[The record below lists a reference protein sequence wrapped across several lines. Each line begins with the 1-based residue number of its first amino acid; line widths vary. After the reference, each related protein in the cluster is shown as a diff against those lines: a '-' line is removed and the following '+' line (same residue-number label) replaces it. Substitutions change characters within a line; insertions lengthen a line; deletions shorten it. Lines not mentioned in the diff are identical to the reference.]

1 MTVRRLRNRKAQLA
15 DAAAE
20 LFRKHGY
27 HQVSVHDIA
36 AAAGVTGP
44 AVYRHF
50 RGKQDILA
58 HVLLSGMDV
67 FGLVTEEAL
76 AEPGSPAEQLD
87 GLLRAV
93 AALAVDRR
101 EVTALW
107 RWEGR
112 HLDRADQAKIRHR
125 GGELMAQWGIAL
137 RDARPELST
146 ADAELLCWAALSVFG
161 SVSVHHVS
169 LPRRR
174 FEACLSELAAAV
186 LAWGPPT
193 GGPAEPAPPRPAA
206 TTSVSGSEGAFAGW
220 TDEQRSREE
229 RTTSS
234 AGGTPAS
241 QRPSAANRLAPSRRE
256 ELLSAATRLFGDRG
270 FHAVSMED
278 IGAAAGIAGPSIY
291 RYFPGKSAILVAA
304 GYRMADRLAR
314 SADTAIGEGG
324 DPRDRLTRLVSS
336 YVDILLASESL
347 MATFVS
353 ELDNLPDPD
362 RKELVR
368 VQRSYVAQWT
378 GQLRTLAPELS
389 EPEARITVHAAL
401 TIVND
406 LARTPRIAARP
417 GIAAELAELAVTV
430 LEARK

>member
-1 MTVRRLRNRKAQLA
+1 MTVRRPRNRKAQLA
-15 DAAAE
+15 DAAAG
-20 LFRKHGY
+20 LFGKHGY
-27 HQVSVHDIA
+27 HQVGVNDIA

-76 AEPGSPAEQLD
+76 AAAGTPDEQLD

-112 HLDRADQAKIRHR
+112 HLDRADQAKIRRR
-125 GGELMAQWGIAL
+125 GGDLMAQWGLAL
-137 RDARPELST
+137 RDVRPDLSPG
-146 ADAELLCWAALSVFG
+146 DGELLCWAALSVFG

-169 LPRRR
+169 APRRR
-174 FEACLSELAAAV
+174 FEALLATLARAVLDWPVPAAGPARPTARPASWQRAAA
-186 LAWGPPT
+186 P
-193 GGPAEPAPPRPAA
+193 
-206 TTSVSGSEGAFAGW
+206 
-220 TDEQRSREE
+220 
-229 RTTSS
+229 
-234 AGGTPAS
+234 
-241 QRPSAANRLAPSRRE
+241 PSRRE
-256 ELLSAATRLFGDRG
+256 ELLAAATRLFRDRG
-270 FHAVSMED
+270 YHAVSMED

-314 SADTAIGEGG
+314 AAEPAIAEATDPADAL
-324 DPRDRLTRLVSS
+324 DRLAAS
-336 YVDILLASESL
+336 YVDTVLRSDNL
-347 MATFVS
+347 MATFAT
-353 ELDNLPDPD
+353 ELGNLPDRD

-368 VQRSYVAQWT
+368 VQRDYVAQWIR
-378 GQLRTLAPELS
+378 LVRTVSPEL
-389 EPEARITVHAAL
+389 PEADARITVHAAL
-401 TIVND
+401 TVVND
-406 LARTPRIAARP
+406 LARTPRILARP
-417 GIAAELAELAVTV
+417 RIAAELTALAATV
-430 LEARK
+430 LSAARK

>member
-1 MTVRRLRNRKAQLA
+1 MSTPGARNGGEAHVTVQGPARRPRNRKALLA
-15 DAAAE
+15 DSAAE
-20 LFRKHGY
+20 LFRRHGY
-27 HQVSVHDIA
+27 HSVSVNDIA

-76 AEPGSPAEQLD
+76 AQPGTPAEQLD
-87 GLLRAV
+87 RLVHAV
-93 AALAVDRR
+93 AALTIDRR

-112 HLDRADQAKIRHR
+112 HLDRADQTKIRR
-125 GGELMAQWGIAL
+125 QGGEIMAHWGIAL
-137 RDARPELST
+137 RDARPELSK

-174 FEACLSELAAAV
+174 FETCLAELAAAV
-186 LAWGPPT
+186 LAWAPPA
-193 GGPAEPAPPRPAA
+193 GEPAPVPRLDDPA
-206 TTSVSGSEGAFAGW
+206 
-220 TDEQRSREE
+220 DRS
-229 RTTSS
+229 S
-234 AGGTPAS
+234 
-241 QRPSAANRLAPSRRE
+241 SRRE
-256 ELLSAATRLFGDRG
+256 ELLTAATRLFRDRG
-270 FHAVSMED
+270 YRAVSMED

-291 RYFPGKSAILVAA
+291 RYFSGKSAILVAA
-304 GYRMADRLAR
+304 GYRMAERLDRTADAAIREAADPHDALARLA
-314 SADTAIGEGG
+314 
-324 DPRDRLTRLVSS
+324 SS
-336 YVDILLASESL
+336 YVDTVLRSDNL
-347 MATFVS
+347 MATFAT
-353 ELDNLPDPD
+353 EHANLPEPD

-368 VQRSYVAQWT
+368 VQRVYVAQWIR
-378 GQLRTLAPELS
+378 QLRTVAPGLS
-389 EPEARITVHAAL
+389 ESEARITVHAAL

-406 LARTPRIAARP
+406 LARTPRVAAARRW
-417 GIAAELAELAVTV
+417 IAAELAALAVTV

>member
-1 MTVRRLRNRKAQLA
+1 VTVSRPRNRKAQLA
-15 DAAAE
+15 DSAAE
-20 LFRKHGY
+20 LFGKHGY
-27 HQVSVHDIA
+27 HQVSVNDIA

-67 FGLVTEEAL
+67 FGLATEEAL
-76 AEPGSPAEQLD
+76 AEPGTPDEQLD

-93 AALAVDRR
+93 ASLAVDRR

-125 GGELMAQWGIAL
+125 SSELMAQWGIAL
-137 RDARPELST
+137 RDARADLSK

-174 FEACLSELAAAV
+174 FEACLTELAAAV
-186 LAWGPPT
+186 LSWVPPLDPAVPAGPP
-193 GGPAEPAPPRPAA
+193 EPPRAMG
-206 TTSVSGSEGAFAGW
+206 TS
-220 TDEQRSREE
+220 
-229 RTTSS
+229 
-234 AGGTPAS
+234 
-241 QRPSAANRLAPSRRE
+241 APSRRE
-256 ELLSAATRLFGDRG
+256 ELLSAATRLFRDRG

-304 GYRMADRLAR
+304 GYRMADRLDR
-314 SADTAIGEGG
+314 TAEAAIAGTA
-324 DPRDRLTRLVSS
+324 DPREALTRLASS
-336 YVDILLASESL
+336 YVDTVLRSDNL
-347 MATFVS
+347 MAVFAG
-353 ELDNLPDPD
+353 ELGNLPDPD

-368 VQRSYVAQWT
+368 VQRAYVAQWIDL
-378 GQLRTLAPELS
+378 LRTVAPGLAER
-389 EPEARITVHAAL
+389 EARITVHAAL

-406 LARTPRIAARP
+406 LARTPRVAARP

>member
-1 MTVRRLRNRKAQLA
+1 VTVRPRNRKAQLA
-15 DAAAE
+15 DSAAE

-27 HQVSVHDIA
+27 HQVSVNDIA

-67 FGLVTEEAL
+67 FGLVTEDAL
-76 AEPGSPAEQLD
+76 AAAGTPEEQLD

-112 HLDRADQAKIRHR
+112 HLDEADQAKIRHH

-137 RDARPELST
+137 RDARPELSRT
-146 ADAELLCWAALSVFG
+146 DAELLCWAALSVFG

-174 FEACLSELAAAV
+174 FEACLAELATAV
-186 LAWGPPT
+186 LAWVPPAGPAI
-193 GGPAEPAPPRPAA
+193 PAEPPRQ
-206 TTSVSGSEGAFAGW
+206 TGV
-220 TDEQRSREE
+220 
-229 RTTSS
+229 
-234 AGGTPAS
+234 TP
-241 QRPSAANRLAPSRRE
+241 PSRRE
-256 ELLSAATRLFGDRG
+256 ELLSAATLLFRDRG

-278 IGAAAGIAGPSIY
+278 IGAAAGMAGPSIY
-291 RYFPGKSAILVAA
+291 RYFPGKTAILVAA
-304 GYRMADRLAR
+304 GYRMADRLAQT
-314 SADTAIGEGG
+314 ADTAIGEAA
-324 DPRDRLTRLVSS
+324 DPDDALARLASS
-336 YVDILLASESL
+336 YVDTVLRSDNLLATFASEHG
-347 MATFVS
+347 
-353 ELDNLPDPD
+353 NLPDPD
-362 RKELVR
+362 RKELLR
-368 VQRSYVAQWT
+368 VQRTYVAQWVRL
-378 GQLRTLAPELS
+378 LRTVAPELS

-406 LARTPRIAARP
+406 LARTPRIATRQ
-417 GIAAELAELAVTV
+417 GIASELTALAVTV

>member
-1 MTVRRLRNRKAQLA
+1 MVTVRRPRNRKAQLA

-20 LFRKHGY
+20 LFSKRGY
-27 HQVSVHDIA
+27 HQVSVNDIA

-76 AEPGSPAEQLD
+76 AEPGTPNEQLD
-87 GLLRAV
+87 ALLRAV

-112 HLDRADQAKIRHR
+112 HLDRADQTKIRHR
-125 GGELMAQWGIAL
+125 GGDLMARWGVTL
-137 RDARPELST
+137 RDARPDLSP

-169 LPRRR
+169 PPRRR
-174 FEACLSELAAAV
+174 FEALLATLGRAV
-186 LAWGPPT
+186 LDWPVPAG
-193 GGPAEPAPPRPAA
+193 AEPPAPAPLA
-206 TTSVSGSEGAFAGW
+206 SW
-220 TDEQRSREE
+220 QRV
-229 RTTSS
+229 T
-234 AGGTPAS
+234 A
-241 QRPSAANRLAPSRRE
+241 PSSRRE
-256 ELLSAATRLFGDRG
+256 ELLAAATRLFRDHGY
-270 FHAVSMED
+270 HAVSMED

-291 RYFPGKSAILVAA
+291 RYFPGKAAILVAA
-304 GYRMADRLAR
+304 GYRMGDRLAR
-314 SADTAIGEGG
+314 TAEAAIGDAA
-324 DPRDRLTRLVSS
+324 DPADALARLAAS
-336 YVDILLASESL
+336 YVDTVLRSDNL
-347 MATFVS
+347 MATFAG
-353 ELDNLPDPD
+353 ELGNLPDRD

-368 VQRSYVAQWT
+368 VQRDYVAQWVR
-378 GQLRTLAPELS
+378 LVRTVAPGLS
-389 EPEARITVHAAL
+389 EPDARVTVHAAL

-406 LARTPRIAARP
+406 LARTPRVLARP
-417 GIAAELAELAVTV
+417 RIAAELTSLAETV
-430 LEARK
+430 LSARSGSEATIRHRK

>member
-1 MTVRRLRNRKAQLA
+1 MTVRRPRNRKAQLA
-15 DAAAE
+15 EEAAE

-27 HQVSVHDIA
+27 HQVGVNDIA

-76 AEPGSPAEQLD
+76 AEPGTPAEQLD
-87 GLLRAV
+87 ALLRAV
-93 AALAVDRR
+93 ASLAVDRR
-101 EVTALW
+101 EVTGLW

-112 HLDRADQAKIRHR
+112 HLDDADQAKIRHR
-125 GGELMAQWGIAL
+125 GSELMAQWGIAL
-137 RDARPELST
+137 RDARADLSQ

-161 SVSVHHVS
+161 SVSMHHVS

-174 FEACLSELAAAV
+174 FEACLAELAAAV
-186 LAWGPPT
+186 LAWVPPPD
-193 GGPAEPAPPRPAA
+193 PAVPPAPPSPVLSPA
-206 TTSVSGSEGAFAGW
+206 
-220 TDEQRSREE
+220 
-229 RTTSS
+229 
-234 AGGTPAS
+234 P
-241 QRPSAANRLAPSRRE
+241 APSRRE
-256 ELLSAATRLFGDRG
+256 ELLSAATGLFRDHG

-304 GYRMADRLAR
+304 GYRMADRLDR
-314 SADTAIGEGG
+314 TAEAAITGAA
-324 DPRDRLTRLVSS
+324 DPREALARLASS
-336 YVDILLASESL
+336 YVDTVLRSDNL
-347 MATFVS
+347 MAVFAG
-353 ELDNLPDPD
+353 ELANLPDPD
-362 RKELVR
+362 RKELLR
-368 VQRSYVAQWT
+368 VQRAYVAQWIGLLGT
-378 GQLRTLAPELS
+378 VAPDLAER
-389 EPEARITVHAAL
+389 EARVTVHAAL

-406 LARTPRIAARP
+406 LARTPRVAARP